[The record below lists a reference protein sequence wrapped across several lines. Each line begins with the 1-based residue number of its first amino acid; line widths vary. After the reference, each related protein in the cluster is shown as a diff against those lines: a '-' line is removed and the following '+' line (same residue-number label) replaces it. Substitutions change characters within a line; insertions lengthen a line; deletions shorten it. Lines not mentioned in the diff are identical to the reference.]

1 MTALRVRSP
10 RDFWAGVV
18 FIAIGGWFAIT
29 ALSYDVGTASRMGPA
44 YFPLVLA
51 IVLVLL
57 GALVLGQA
65 LRSDGPPVD
74 KFAVRAMLLV
84 LGATIL
90 FGILVRQAGLLV
102 ALPLLVVISA
112 AASIYF
118 RWQTALIMAAGL
130 LVFCYFVFIRGL
142 GLTIPVWRFGTF

>member
-102 ALPLLVVISA
+102 ALPLMVVISA
-112 AASIYF
+112 AASVYF

-142 GLTIPVWRFGTF
+142 GLTIPVWRLGTF

>member
-1 MTALRVRSP
+1 MTALGIRNP

-18 FIAIGGWFAIT
+18 FVVIGAGFAIT
-29 ALSYDVGTASRMGPA
+29 ALDYDVGTASRMGPA

-57 GALVLGQA
+57 GALVLVQA
-65 LRSDGPPVD
+65 LRSDGPPID
-74 KFAVRAMLLV
+74 KFAVRATLLV

-102 ALPLLVVISA
+102 ALPLLVVVSA
-112 AASIYF
+112 AASVFF

-142 GLTIPVWRFGTF
+142 GLTIPVWRLGTF

>member
-1 MTALRVRSP
+1 MALSSVRNP

-18 FIAIGGWFAIT
+18 FVVIGAGFAIT
-29 ALSYDVGTASRMGPA
+29 ALDYDVGTASRMGPA

-57 GALVLGQA
+57 GALVLVQA

-74 KFAVRAMLLV
+74 KFAVRATLLV

-90 FGILVRQAGLLV
+90 FGVLVRQAGLLV
-102 ALPLLVVISA
+102 ALPVMVVVSA
-112 AASIYF
+112 AASVFF
-118 RWQTALIMAAGL
+118 RWQVALILAAGL

-142 GLTIPVWRFGTF
+142 GLTIPVWRLGTF

>member
-118 RWQTALIMAAGL
+118 RWQVALIMAAGL